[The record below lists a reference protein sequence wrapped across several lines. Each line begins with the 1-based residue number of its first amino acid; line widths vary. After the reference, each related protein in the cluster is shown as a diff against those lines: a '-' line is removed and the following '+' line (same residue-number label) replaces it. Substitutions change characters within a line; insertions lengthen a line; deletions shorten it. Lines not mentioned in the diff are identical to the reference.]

1 MVLLVMQDIKLCF
14 QRASMIQLDHLH
26 APADAQHRLFGLDE
40 GIQHGELPQVHGRV
54 IILREP
60 IRLFT
65 VIAGERIVSSWQ
77 QQAAAQR
84 DDLLHLGALDER
96 DQDDR
101 QGEKRIT
108 QRPVQEPALV
118 LLQRLHPAHDS

>member
-1 MVLLVMQDIKLCF
+1 MPRQMPSTGFLALTK
-14 QRASMIQLDHLH
+14 ASSTVSS
-26 APADAQHRLFGLDE
+26 HRSMGC
-40 GIQHGELPQVHGRV
+40 V
-54 IILREP
+54 IILRESV
-60 IRLFT
+60 RLFT

-118 LLQRLHPAHDS
+118 LLQRLQPAHDS